1 MSVRG
6 EVLYLKMKAKRDELV
21 AKYTAGGTIRFDEAI
36 GLIPVG
42 GNPAITTAG
51 ATVGALVANNGRREK
66 RIPDVR
72 EGDVYTSPAFG
83 TRVTLDLDAI
93 KAANLELD
101 GAVTGSMMEA
111 LKLRAEG
118 KTILLFAN
126 DAALR
131 WGPVLLGEVSCM
143 LKLMDN
149 QTGRIR
155 NAIFPA
161 FGPTTQTGI
170 IHSLP
175 AFGGRPA
182 LVENEGLSHRGL
194 AKRNNYRGDHE
205 YLNNPI
211 SLWAEK
217 DASQQSIMQ
226 LGVNSEIRMWGQDQ
240 VIDLNGKTIGA
251 HERPNRVAAFSSII
265 DLSNGHFAGLTNKS
279 AKGAHIFSST
289 TPGRLAR
296 NNHFAIRG
304 HFVKGLLV
312 ENVISGKAGTLN
324 QGSYFGTCIL
334 NDSSEIVFKNV
345 KQEMLNKAV
354 ANSSMAL
361 SHYAQLFSI
370 ELGQGYYQRPSVWN
384 QISSAYPWMKWEDLP
399 AGATDTLGLG
409 KQTAF
414 PVVKSV
420 EELVAA
426 GIPTEAEATRVR
438 SALLAMQKAHNKSMK
453 SADDTYI
460 QVNTG
465 HGIIGKTFPMVS
477 DEMTTTNQIPRSVN
491 LIAQN
496 PFSDETGVRYPDSV
510 AYGFRVGK
518 SAEGVGKLAE
528 ATITEVTST
537 SPFHT
542 EPEKSISYGAT
553 VKDIYILDCE
563 FSGMHTSPMETIAF
577 ATPQQGKMNTFNG
590 NGLRP
595 YGYTNANTAA
605 ASIAPASMLV
615 SKEALVEAM
624 IPSGSVDVGP
634 YEEIDTAAKAVA
646 NTSATG
652 WTAKK
657 AHGLYKGNDVVEAG
671 LAGAEALKLLK
682 KYFSTGFAAQVLSG
696 VDNSSLDL
704 GVLAWRRSM
713 MLALGA
719 QTANHVGLKGGFKGD
734 IIQGH
739 LADGTLVDTYQHGEI
754 YPWFVSEDGSVSID
768 KDVILTQPAVAASA
782 TKDRTLSEPYLGAE
796 LPAPSASLYRFK
808 QLSAEQVQL
817 VKCDEFDTPVTYQD
831 CIDLLGFGSA
841 PTGKT
846 GSDPVIYDLLRNL
859 DGQHH
864 VHKGN
869 FSVRLDSTE
878 GFAVERLTAQDFDL
892 TDVKPEAKGL
902 GSAAKQIAYGVNDDA
917 ETESGVTKA
926 RGVVIS
932 ASTEGRLEEIYV
944 KDLASATYANGVEI
958 RGGSS
963 AIIVDKVIC
972 EDLSGGKKA
981 VGVKVAFDCQDI
993 ALKSIEG
1000 KDITG
1005 EYPSQGL
1012 VVEIEAEDTVLVK

>member
-6 EVLYLKMKAKRDELV
+6 EILYLKMKAKREELV
-21 AKYTAGGTIRFDEAI
+21 AKYTAGGTIRFDEAV

-42 GNPAITTAG
+42 GNPAQTTAG
-51 ATVGALVANNGRREK
+51 AAVGLLVANTGRREK

-93 KAANLELD
+93 KTANLLLP
-101 GAVTGSMMEA
+101 GAVTGTMMEA
-111 LKLRAEG
+111 LKLRAQG
-118 KTILLFAN
+118 KTILLEAN

-131 WGPVLLGEVSCM
+131 WGPVLLGEVKCM
-143 LKLMDN
+143 LKLMAN
-149 QTGRIR
+149 HTGRIR

-161 FGPTTQTGI
+161 FGPATQIGL
-170 IHSLP
+170 IHALP

-217 DASQQSIMQ
+217 DASGQSIMQ
-226 LGVNSEIRMWGQDQ
+226 LGVNSEIRMWGEDQ
-240 VIDLNGKTIGA
+240 VIDLNGFSIGA

-265 DLSNGHFAGLTNKS
+265 DLSNGHFAGLTSKS
-279 AKGAHIFSST
+279 AKGAHIFSSQGV
-289 TPGRLAR
+289 GRLAR

-304 HFVKGLLV
+304 HRVSGLLV
-312 ENVISGKAGTLN
+312 EGIVSGKAGTLN

-345 KQEMLNKAV
+345 KQEMVNKAV

-370 ELGQGYYQRPSVWN
+370 ELGQGYYQRPSVWS
-384 QISSAYPWMKWEDLP
+384 QVSAAYPWMKWEDLP

-414 PVVKSV
+414 PVIKSV

-426 GIPTEAEATRVR
+426 GIPTEAEALKVR
-438 SALLAMQKAHNKSMK
+438 KALLAMKVAHNKSMK

-465 HGIIGKTFPMVS
+465 HGIIGKTFPMVA
-477 DEMTTTNQIPRSVN
+477 DEMTATNQIPRSIN

-496 PFSDETGVRYPDSV
+496 PMSDETGVRYPDSV

-528 ATITEVTST
+528 ATITDGTPSD
-537 SPFHT
+537 PFHPS
-542 EPEKSISYGAT
+542 PEKSIAYGST
-553 VKDIYILDCE
+553 VKDIHILDCE
-563 FSGMHTSPMETIAF
+563 FSAMHLSPMETIAF
-577 ATPQQGKMNTFNG
+577 ATPEQGKMNTFNG

-605 ASIAPASMLV
+605 ASVAPASMLV
-615 SKEALVEAM
+615 SKEALIEAM
-624 IPSGSVDVGP
+624 LPSGSVDVGP
-634 YEEIDTAAKAVA
+634 YAEIDTAEKAVA
-646 NTSATG
+646 NTTAPG

-671 LAGAEALKLLK
+671 LAGAYALKLLK

-704 GVLAWRRSM
+704 GVLAWRQSM
-713 MLALGA
+713 MTAIGA

-739 LADGTLVDTYQHGEI
+739 LADGTLVDTYAHGEI
-754 YPWFVSEDGSVSID
+754 YPWFVSEDGSANVD
-768 KDVILTQPAVAASA
+768 KDVILTQTAVAASP
-782 TKDRTLSEPYLGAE
+782 TKDRTLSSPYLGVA
-796 LPAPSASLYRFK
+796 LPAPSAFLFRFK
-808 QLSAEQVQL
+808 QISAEQVQL
-817 VKCDEFDTPVTYQD
+817 VKCDSVDTPVTYQE
-831 CIDLLGFGSA
+831 CIDLLGFGTLPA
-841 PTGKT
+841 GKT
-846 GSDPVIYDLLRNL
+846 GSSPVIYDCLRNL
-859 DGQHH
+859 DGQGHT
-864 VHKGN
+864 HKGG
-869 FSVRLDSTE
+869 FGLRLDSTA
-878 GFAVERLTAQDFDL
+878 GFSIERLKVQDFDL
-892 TDVKPEAKGL
+892 TDVAQGSIAL
-902 GSAAKQIAYGVNDDA
+902 GSVAKQVAYGVNDDA
-917 ETESGVTKA
+917 ETELGVTKA
-926 RGVVIS
+926 RAVVIS
-932 ASTEGRLEEIYV
+932 ASTEGRIEEVYA
-944 KDLASATYANGVEI
+944 KDLASATYVNGVEI

-963 AIIVDKVIC
+963 AILVDKVLS

-993 ALKSIEG
+993 ALKGIAG
-1000 KDITG
+1000 KDISA
-1005 EYPSQGL
+1005 ESPSQAL

>member
-1 MSVRG
+1 
-6 EVLYLKMKAKRDELV
+6 
-21 AKYTAGGTIRFDEAI
+21 
-36 GLIPVG
+36 
-42 GNPAITTAG
+42 
-51 ATVGALVANNGRREK
+51 
-66 RIPDVR
+66 
-72 EGDVYTSPAFG
+72 
-83 TRVTLDLDAI
+83 
-93 KAANLELD
+93 
-101 GAVTGSMMEA
+101 MMEA

-118 KTILLFAN
+118 KTILLEAN

-131 WGPVLLGEVSCM
+131 WGPVLLGEVKCM
-143 LKLMDN
+143 LKLTATH
-149 QTGRIR
+149 TGRIR
-155 NAIFPA
+155 NAIFPQ
-161 FGPTTQTGI
+161 FGPATQTGI

-211 SLWAEK
+211 SLWSAK
-217 DASQQSIMQ
+217 DGSGQPLMQ
-226 LGVNSEIRMWGQDQ
+226 LGVNSEIRMWGEDQ
-240 VIDLNGKTIGA
+240 VIDLNGFSIGA
-251 HERPNRVAAFSSII
+251 HERPNRIAAFSSII
-265 DLSNGHFAGLTNKS
+265 DLSNGHFAGLTSKS
-279 AKGAHIFSST
+279 AKGAHIFSSSA

-304 HFVKGLLV
+304 HFVKGLLI
-312 ENVISGKAGTLN
+312 ENVISGKSGTLN
-324 QGSYFGTCIL
+324 QGSYFGSCIL
-334 NDSSEIVFKNV
+334 NDSSEIVFKSF
-345 KQEMLNKAV
+345 KQEMVNKAV

-370 ELGQGYYQRPSVWN
+370 ELGQGYYQRPSVWA
-384 QISSAYPWMKWEDLP
+384 QIAPAYPWMKWEDVP
-399 AGATDTLGLG
+399 AGETDNMGLG
-409 KQTAF
+409 KKTAF

-426 GIPTEAEATRVR
+426 GIPTEAEALRVR
-438 SALLAMQKAHNKSMK
+438 KALLAMQAAHKKSMK

-465 HGIIGKTFPMVS
+465 HGIIGKTFPMVN
-477 DEMTTTNQIPRSVN
+477 DEMTAANQIPRSIN

-496 PFSDETGVRYPDSV
+496 PMSDASGVRYPDSV

-518 SAEGVGKLAE
+518 TADGVGKLAE
-528 ATITEVTST
+528 ATITDGAPSD
-537 SPFHT
+537 PFHT
-542 EPEKSISYGAT
+542 SPEKSISYGAT

-563 FSGMHTSPMETIAF
+563 FSAIHTSPMETIAF
-577 ATPQQGKMNTFNG
+577 ATSGQGKMNTFNG

-605 ASIAPASMLV
+605 ASVAPASMLV
-615 SKEALVEAM
+615 SKEALLEAM
-624 IPSGSVDVGP
+624 SSKDVGP
-634 YEEIDTAAKAVA
+634 YESIDTAARAVA
-646 NTSATG
+646 NTSAAG

-671 LAGAEALKLLK
+671 LAGAEAFKLLK

-739 LADGTLVDTYQHGEI
+739 LADGTLVDTYAHGEI

-768 KDVILTQPAVAASA
+768 KDVILAQPAVAASA
-782 TKDRTLSEPYLGAE
+782 TKDRTLSSPYLGVE
-796 LPAPSASLYRFK
+796 LPAPSASLFRFK
-808 QLSAEQVQL
+808 QLSDSSVQL
-817 VKCDEFDTPVTYQD
+817 VKCDEFDTAVTYQD
-831 CIDLLGFGSA
+831 CIDLLGFGSVPA
-841 PTGKT
+841 GKT
-846 GSDPVIYDLLRNL
+846 GSSPVIYDLLRNL

-864 VHKGN
+864 VHKGA
-869 FSVRLDSTE
+869 FGVRLDSTE
-878 GFAVERLTAQDFDL
+878 GFAIERLKVQDYDL
-892 TDVKPEAKGL
+892 TKVAPGTIGL
-902 GSAAKQIAYGVNDDA
+902 GSVAKQIAYGVNDDA

-926 RGVVIS
+926 RAVVIS
-932 ASTEGRLEEIYV
+932 ASTEGRIEEVYA
-944 KDLASATYANGVEI
+944 KDLASATYVNGVEI

-963 AIIVDKVIC
+963 AIIVDKALS
-972 EDLSGGKKA
+972 EDLTGGKKA
-981 VGVKVAFDCQDI
+981 VGVKVAFDCQDV
-993 ALKSIEG
+993 ALKSIAG
-1000 KDITG
+1000 KDIAA
-1005 EYPSQGL
+1005 EFPSQAL
-1012 VVEIEAEDTVLVK
+1012 VVEIEAQDTLLLK

>member
-6 EVLYLKMKAKRDELV
+6 EVLYLKMKAKREELV
-21 AKYTAGGTIRFDEAI
+21 AKYTAGGSIRFDEAI

-42 GNPAITTAG
+42 GNPAVSTAG
-51 ATVGALVANNGRREK
+51 ATVGALVANTGRREK

-93 KAANLELD
+93 KTANLTLP

-118 KTILLFAN
+118 KTILLEAN

-131 WGPVLLGEVSCM
+131 WGPVLLGEVKCM
-143 LKLMDN
+143 LKLTATH
-149 QTGRIR
+149 TGRIR
-155 NAIFPA
+155 NAIFPQ
-161 FGPTTQTGI
+161 FGPATQTGI

-211 SLWAEK
+211 SLWSAK
-217 DASQQSIMQ
+217 DGSGQPLMQ
-226 LGVNSEIRMWGQDQ
+226 LGVNSEIRMWGEDQ
-240 VIDLNGKTIGA
+240 VIDLNGFSIGA
-251 HERPNRVAAFSSII
+251 HERPNRIAAFSSII
-265 DLSNGHFAGLTNKS
+265 DLSNGHFAGLTSKS
-279 AKGAHIFSST
+279 AKGAHIFSSSA

-304 HFVKGLLV
+304 HFVKGLLI
-312 ENVISGKAGTLN
+312 ENVISGKSGTLN
-324 QGSYFGTCIL
+324 QGSYFGSCIL
-334 NDSSEIVFKNV
+334 NDSSEIVFKSF
-345 KQEMLNKAV
+345 KQEMVNKAV

-370 ELGQGYYQRPSVWN
+370 ELGQGYYQRPSVWA
-384 QISSAYPWMKWEDLP
+384 QIAPAYPWMKWEDVP
-399 AGATDTLGLG
+399 AGETDNMGLG
-409 KQTAF
+409 KKTAF

-426 GIPTEAEATRVR
+426 GIPTEAEALRVR
-438 SALLAMQKAHNKSMK
+438 KALLAMQAAHKKSMK

-465 HGIIGKTFPMVS
+465 HGIIGKTFPMVN
-477 DEMTTTNQIPRSVN
+477 DEMTAANQIPRSIN

-496 PFSDETGVRYPDSV
+496 PMSDASGVRYPDSV

-518 SAEGVGKLAE
+518 TADGVGKLAE
-528 ATITEVTST
+528 ATITDGAPSD
-537 SPFHT
+537 PFHT
-542 EPEKSISYGAT
+542 SPEKSISYGAT

-563 FSGMHTSPMETIAF
+563 FSAIHTSPMETIAF
-577 ATPQQGKMNTFNG
+577 ATSGQGKMNTFNG

-605 ASIAPASMLV
+605 ASVAPASMLV
-615 SKEALVEAM
+615 SKEALLEAM
-624 IPSGSVDVGP
+624 SSKDVGP
-634 YEEIDTAAKAVA
+634 YESIDTAARAVA
-646 NTSATG
+646 NTSAAG

-671 LAGAEALKLLK
+671 LAGAEAFKLLK

-739 LADGTLVDTYQHGEI
+739 LADGTLVDTYAHGEI

-768 KDVILTQPAVAASA
+768 KDVILAQPAVAASA
-782 TKDRTLSEPYLGAE
+782 TKDRTLSSPYLGVE
-796 LPAPSASLYRFK
+796 LPAPSASLFRFK
-808 QLSAEQVQL
+808 QLSDSSVQL
-817 VKCDEFDTPVTYQD
+817 VKCDEFDTAVTYQD
-831 CIDLLGFGSA
+831 CIDLLGFGSVPA
-841 PTGKT
+841 GKT
-846 GSDPVIYDLLRNL
+846 GSSPVIYDLLRNL

-864 VHKGN
+864 VHKGA
-869 FSVRLDSTE
+869 FGVRLDSTE
-878 GFAVERLTAQDFDL
+878 GFAIERLKVQDYDL
-892 TDVKPEAKGL
+892 TKVAPGTIGL
-902 GSAAKQIAYGVNDDA
+902 GSVAKQIAYGVNDDA

-926 RGVVIS
+926 RAVVIS
-932 ASTEGRLEEIYV
+932 ASTEGRIEEVYA
-944 KDLASATYANGVEI
+944 KDLASATYVNGVEI

-963 AIIVDKVIC
+963 AIIVDKALS
-972 EDLSGGKKA
+972 EDLTGGKKA
-981 VGVKVAFDCQDI
+981 VGVKVAFDCQDV
-993 ALKSIEG
+993 ALKSIAG
-1000 KDITG
+1000 KDIAA
-1005 EYPSQGL
+1005 EFPSQAL
-1012 VVEIEAEDTVLVK
+1012 VVEIEAQDTLLLK

>member
-6 EVLYLKMKAKRDELV
+6 EILYLKMKEKRNELV
-21 AKYTAGGTIRFDEAI
+21 AKYTTGGSIRFDEAI

-42 GNPAITTAG
+42 GNPAVSTAA
-51 ATVGALVANNGRREK
+51 ATVGALVANTGRREK

-93 KAANLELD
+93 KTANLTLP

-118 KTILLFAN
+118 KTILLEAN

-131 WGPVLLGEVSCM
+131 WGPVLLGEVKCM
-143 LKLMDN
+143 LKLTASH
-149 QTGRIR
+149 TGRIR
-155 NAIFPA
+155 NAIFPQ
-161 FGPTTQTGI
+161 FGPATQTGI

-205 YLNNPI
+205 YLNNSI
-211 SLWAEK
+211 SLWSAK
-217 DASQQSIMQ
+217 DGSGQPLMQ
-226 LGVNSEIRMWGQDQ
+226 LGVNSEIRMWGEDQ
-240 VIDLNGKTIGA
+240 VIDLNGFSIGA
-251 HERPNRVAAFSSII
+251 HERPNRIAAFSSII
-265 DLSNGHFAGLTNKS
+265 DLSNGHFAGLTSKS
-279 AKGAHIFSST
+279 AKGAHIFSSQGV
-289 TPGRLAR
+289 GRLAR

-312 ENVISGKAGTLN
+312 ENVVSGKAGTLN

-334 NDSSEIVFKNV
+334 NGSSEIVFKNV
-345 KQEMLNKAV
+345 KQEMVNKAV

-370 ELGQGYYQRPSVWN
+370 ELGQGYYQRPSVWS
-384 QISSAYPWMKWEDLP
+384 QVSAAYPWMKWEDVP
-399 AGATDTLGLG
+399 AGETDNMGLG
-409 KQTAF
+409 KKTAF
-414 PVVKSV
+414 PVIKSV

-426 GIPTEAEATRVR
+426 GIPNEAEALKVR
-438 SALLAMQKAHNKSMK
+438 KALLAMQAAHKKSMK

-465 HGIIGKTFPMVS
+465 HGIIGKTFPMVA
-477 DEMTTTNQIPRSVN
+477 DEMTAANQIPRSIN

-496 PFSDETGVRYPDSV
+496 PMSDDFLRFPDSV
-510 AYGFRVGK
+510 AYGFRIGK

-528 ATITEVTST
+528 ATITDGTPSDPFNTS
-537 SPFHT
+537 
-542 EPEKSISYGAT
+542 PEKSISYGST
-553 VKDIYILDCE
+553 VKDIHILDCE
-563 FSGMHTSPMETIAF
+563 FSGMHLSPMETIAF
-577 ATPQQGKMNTFNG
+577 ATPEQGKMNTFNG

-605 ASIAPASMLV
+605 ASVAPASMLV
-615 SKEALVEAM
+615 SKEALLEAM
-624 IPSGSVDVGP
+624 SSKDVGP
-634 YEEIDTAAKAVA
+634 YESIDTAARAVA
-646 NTSATG
+646 NTSALG

-671 LAGAEALKLLK
+671 LAGAYALKLLK

-704 GVLAWRRSM
+704 GVLAWRQSM
-713 MLALGA
+713 MTAIGA

-739 LADGTLVDTYQHGEI
+739 LADGTLVDTYAHGEI

-768 KDVILTQPAVAASA
+768 KDVILAQPAVAASA
-782 TKDRTLSEPYLGAE
+782 TKDRTLSSPYLGVE
-796 LPAPSASLYRFK
+796 LPAPSASLFRFK
-808 QLSAEQVQL
+808 QLSDSSVQL
-817 VKCDEFDTPVTYQD
+817 VKCDEFDTAVTYQD
-831 CIDLLGFGSA
+831 CIDLLGFGTLPA
-841 PTGKT
+841 GKT
-846 GSDPVIYDLLRNL
+846 GSSPVIYDLLRNL

-864 VHKGN
+864 VHKGA
-869 FSVRLDSTE
+869 FGVRLDSTE
-878 GFAVERLTAQDFDL
+878 GFSIERLKVQDFDL
-892 TDVKPEAKGL
+892 TDVAQGSIAL
-902 GSAAKQIAYGVNDDA
+902 GSVAKQISYGVNDDA

-926 RGVVIS
+926 RAVVIS
-932 ASTEGRLEEIYV
+932 ASTEGRIEEVYA
-944 KDLASATYANGVEI
+944 KDLASATYVNGVEI

-963 AIIVDKVIC
+963 AILVEKVLS

-993 ALKSIEG
+993 ALKSIAG
-1000 KDITG
+1000 KDIAA
-1005 EYPSQGL
+1005 EFPSQAL
-1012 VVEIEAEDTVLVK
+1012 VVEIEAEDTLLLK